1 MMDQP
6 LASRIGPTPLL
17 DAAQLNADI
26 EATARFGGTGN
37 GGVSRLTLT
46 PEDKAVRDWFVAR
59 ASELGCSVTID
70 PIGNLFASYPGRNA
84 ALPAIMTGSHLD
96 TQPGGGRYDG
106 ILGVLAGFAALRA
119 LKSSGLVTEHPLTV
133 VNWTNEEGSRF
144 SPAMFG
150 SGVHAGAIAL
160 DEALAVRDQS
170 GVSVGQALDS
180 IGYRGSRSHTEN
192 PAAYVELHIEQ
203 GPVLEAEGIAIGAV
217 TGVQGLRWFDV
228 EIKGTESHAG
238 STPMANRRDALT
250 AAARLIL
257 DVEAIGRAHA
267 PGVLTVGRAGVFPNS
282 RNVVPGRVSLQI
294 DMRHPGEAGLEAM
307 ETALRQAVAGQ
318 TDSRIERIW
327 AKKPVAFDPAC
338 IDAVRQAAADCGLS
352 CRDIASGAGH
362 DAAHLATLAPT
373 AMIFI
378 PSRDGLSHNERE
390 YSSPRQCADGAE
402 VLLRTLLKLDR
413 RLA

>member
-1 MMDQP
+1 MDQP
-6 LASRIGPTPLL
+6 LASRPGSMPRI

-26 EATARFGGTGN
+26 EATAHFGGAGN

-46 PEDKAVRDWFVAR
+46 PEDKAVRDWFTAR
-59 ASELGCSVTID
+59 CLELGCNVGID
-70 PIGNLFASYPGRNA
+70 PIGNLFACYPGRNA

-106 ILGVLAGFAALRA
+106 ILGVLAGLAVLRA

-160 DEALAVRDQS
+160 DEALAVRDHA
-170 GVSVGQALDS
+170 GISVDQALEA
-180 IGYRGSRSHTEN
+180 IGYRGSYVHRQA

-203 GPVLEAEGIAIGAV
+203 GPVLGAEGIAIGAV

-228 EIKGTESHAG
+228 EIEGTESHAG
-238 STPMANRRDALT
+238 STPMTNRRDALT
-250 AAARLIL
+250 TAARLIL
-257 DVEAIGRAHA
+257 DIEAIGRAHV
-267 PGVLTVGRAGVFPNS
+267 PGVLTAGHADVFPNS
-282 RNVVPGRVSLQI
+282 RNVVPGRVGLQI
-294 DMRHPGEAGLEAM
+294 DMRHPSEAGLDAM
-307 ETALRQAVAGQ
+307 EAALRQAVAGQ
-318 TDSRIERIW
+318 ADSRIERIW

-338 IDAVRQAAADCGLS
+338 IEAVRQAAADCGLS

-362 DAAHLATLAPT
+362 DAAHMATLAPT

-378 PSRDGLSHNERE
+378 PSRDGLSHNEQE
-390 YSSPRQCADGAE
+390 YSSPRQCADGAV
-402 VLLRTLLKLDR
+402 VLLRTLLELDR

>member
-1 MMDQP
+1 MDQP
-6 LASRIGPTPLL
+6 LASRPGSMPRI
-17 DAAQLNADI
+17 DAAQLDADI
-26 EATARFGGTGN
+26 EATAHFGGAGN

-46 PEDKAVRDWFVAR
+46 PEDKAVRDWFTAR
-59 ASELGCSVTID
+59 CLELGCNVGID
-70 PIGNLFASYPGRNA
+70 PIGNLFACYPGRNA

-106 ILGVLAGFAALRA
+106 ILGVLAGLAVLRA

-150 SGVHAGAIAL
+150 SGVHAGATAL
-160 DEALAVRDQS
+160 DEALAVRDHA
-170 GVSVGQALDS
+170 GISVGQALEA
-180 IGYRGSRSHTEN
+180 IGYRGSHVDRQA
-192 PAAYVELHIEQ
+192 PVAYVELHIEQ

-228 EIKGTESHAG
+228 VIEGTESHAG

-267 PGVLTVGRAGVFPNS
+267 PGVLTVGHADTFPNS
-282 RNVVPGRVSLQI
+282 RNVVPGQVSLQI
-294 DMRHPGEAGLEAM
+294 DMRHPSEAGLDAM
-307 ETALRQAVAGQ
+307 EAALRQAVAGQ
-318 TDSRIERIW
+318 ADSRIERIW

-338 IDAVRQAAADCGLS
+338 IEAVRQAAADCGLS

-362 DAAHLATLAPT
+362 DAAHMATLAPT

-390 YSSPRQCADGAE
+390 YSSPRQCADGAA
-402 VLLRTLLKLDR
+402 VLLRTLLELDR

>member
-1 MMDQP
+1 MDQP
-6 LASRIGPTPLL
+6 LASRTGSMPLI
-17 DAAQLNADI
+17 DAAQLSADI
-26 EATARFGGTGN
+26 EATARFGGTTN
-37 GGVSRLTLT
+37 GGVSRLSLT
-46 PEDKAVRDWFVAR
+46 AEDKGVRDWFTAL
-59 ASELGCSVTID
+59 SIELGCRVTVD
-70 PIGNLFASYPGRNA
+70 PIGNLFASYPGRNG

-106 ILGVLAGFAALRA
+106 ILGVLAGLAVLRA
-119 LKSSGLVTEHPLTV
+119 LKTAGFETEHPLTV

-150 SGVHAGAIAL
+150 SGVHAGAITL
-160 DEALAVRDQS
+160 DEALAVHDRA
-170 GVSVGQALDS
+170 GVSVGQALDA
-180 IGYRGSRSHTEN
+180 IGYHGSQPYTTI

-228 EIKGTESHAG
+228 EIEGTESHAG

-257 DVEAIGRAHA
+257 DIEAIGHAHA
-267 PGVLTVGRAGVFPNS
+267 PGVLTVGHADVFPNS

-294 DMRHPGEAGLEAM
+294 DMRHPNEAGLDAM
-307 ETALRQAVAGQ
+307 ETALRQAMAGQ
-318 TDSRIERIW
+318 AHSRIDRIW
-327 AKKPVAFDPAC
+327 TKKPVAFDPAC
-338 IDAVRQAAADCGLS
+338 IEAVRRAAADCSLS
-352 CRDIASGAGH
+352 CRDITSGAGH

-402 VLLRTLLKLDR
+402 VLLRTILALDR

>member
-1 MMDQP
+1 
-6 LASRIGPTPLL
+6 
-17 DAAQLNADI
+17 
-26 EATARFGGTGN
+26 
-37 GGVSRLTLT
+37 
-46 PEDKAVRDWFVAR
+46 
-59 ASELGCSVTID
+59 
-70 PIGNLFASYPGRNA
+70 
-84 ALPAIMTGSHLD
+84 
-96 TQPGGGRYDG
+96 
-106 ILGVLAGFAALRA
+106 
-119 LKSSGLVTEHPLTV
+119 
-133 VNWTNEEGSRF
+133 
-144 SPAMFG
+144 
-150 SGVHAGAIAL
+150 
-160 DEALAVRDQS
+160 
-170 GVSVGQALDS
+170 
-180 IGYRGSRSHTEN
+180 
-192 PAAYVELHIEQ
+192 
-203 GPVLEAEGIAIGAV
+203 
-217 TGVQGLRWFDV
+217 VQGLRWFDV

>member
-6 LASRIGPTPLL
+6 LASRTNPTPLI
-17 DAAQLNADI
+17 DAVQLNADI

-59 ASELGCSVTID
+59 CIELGCRVDVD

-84 ALPAIMTGSHLD
+84 ALPVIMTGSHLD

-106 ILGVLAGFAALRA
+106 VLGVLAGLAALRA
-119 LKSSGLVTEHPLTV
+119 LRSSGIVTEHPLTV

-160 DEALAVRDQS
+160 DEALAVRDRA
-170 GVSVGQALDS
+170 GISVGEALDA
-180 IGYRGSRSHTEN
+180 IGYRGSQACRQT

-203 GPVLEAEGIAIGAV
+203 GPVLEAEGTAIGAV

-228 EIKGTESHAG
+228 VIEGTESHAG

-257 DVEAIGRAHA
+257 AVEAIGRAHA
-267 PGVLTVGRAGVFPNS
+267 PGVLTVGHAGIFPNS
-282 RNVVPGRVSLQI
+282 RNVVPGRVNLQI
-294 DMRHPGEAGLEAM
+294 DMRHPSQTGLDAM

-318 TDSRIERIW
+318 ADSRIERIW
-327 AKKPVAFDPAC
+327 AKQPVAFDPAC
-338 IDAVRQAAADCGLS
+338 IEAVRQAAADCRLS

-362 DAAHLATLAPT
+362 DAAHLAALAPT

-402 VLLRTLLKLDR
+402 VLLRTLLELDR

>member
-1 MMDQP
+1 MDQP
-6 LASRIGPTPLL
+6 LASRTQPTPRI

-26 EATARFGGTGN
+26 EATAQFGGTGH

-46 PEDKAVRDWFVAR
+46 PEDKSVRDWFTAR
-59 ASELGCSVTID
+59 CAELGCRVSVD
-70 PIGNLFASYPGRNA
+70 PIGNQFATYPGRNA
-84 ALPAIMTGSHLD
+84 ALPTIMTGSHLD

-106 ILGVLAGFAALRA
+106 ILGVLAGLAALRA

-160 DEALAVRDQS
+160 DEALAVRDRA
-170 GVSVGQALDS
+170 GVSVGEALDA
-180 IGYRGSRSHTEN
+180 IGYRGSLVERQT

-228 EIKGTESHAG
+228 TIEGTESHAG

-267 PGVLTVGRAGVFPNS
+267 PGVLTVGHAGVFPNS

-294 DMRHPGEAGLEAM
+294 DMRHPGEAGLDAM
-307 ETALRQAVAGQ
+307 EAALRQAAANQ
-318 TDSRIERIW
+318 PDSRIDRIW
-327 AKKPVAFDPAC
+327 AKKPVAFDPTC
-338 IDAVRQAAADCGLS
+338 IEAIRQAAADCGLS

-362 DAAHLATLAPT
+362 DAAHMAALTPT

-390 YSSPRQCADGAE
+390 YSSPRQCAEGAE
-402 VLLRTLLKLDR
+402 VLLRTLLELDR
-413 RLA
+413 QFV